1 MQFTYQYAIVNYRKF
16 INRKWVIA
24 LFLHSF
30 GTFGYFVYTSYIIVI
45 YLANSLSLYSIAVG
59 NNVPNPWLAF
69 IPFVQFYVIGVIT
82 EEYYIYKFR
91 IPKLSVLMSVIM
103 LAQAVAGY
111 LPGFL
116 FFPIPILL
124 NILVAL
130 ILHKFFYLFE
140 PRRAVLYA
148 FLCILGNVPMTIILF
163 LMRNKQMIMSA
174 GAYRYPFQM
183 R

>member
-1 MQFTYQYAIVNYRKF
+1 M
-16 INRKWVIA
+16 
-24 LFLHSF
+24 FLHSP
-30 GTFGYFVYTSYIIVI
+30 GPIGYFVYTSYIIVI
-45 YLANSLSLYSIAVG
+45 YLANSLSLYSIAKN
-59 NNVPNPWLAF
+59 NNVPSPWLAF
-69 IPFVQFYVIGVIT
+69 IPFVQFYVIGTIT
-82 EEYYIYKFR
+82 EEYYIYKFK

-103 LAQAVAGY
+103 LAQALAGY

-140 PRRAVLYA
+140 PRRSVIYA
-148 FLCILGNVPMTIILF
+148 FLCILGNIPMTLILF
-163 LMRNKQMIMSA
+163 FMRDKQMIMSG
-174 GAYRYPFQM
+174 GAYRYPFKS